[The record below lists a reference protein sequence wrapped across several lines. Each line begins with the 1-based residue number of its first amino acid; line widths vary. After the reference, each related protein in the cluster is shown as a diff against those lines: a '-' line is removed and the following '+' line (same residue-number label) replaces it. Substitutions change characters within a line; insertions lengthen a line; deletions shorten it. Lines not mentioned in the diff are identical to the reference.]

1 MLEHFQTVLQG
12 MELGLE
18 IDVIY
23 LDFFKAF
30 DRVDH
35 KIVLEKLQAVGITG
49 KLLAWI
55 GVFLIGRKHAVI
67 VDGVLSSIGQVRS
80 GVPQGSVLGPL
91 LFLVLISDIDR
102 ELKCAQASS
111 FADDTRL
118 TMYIKSDGDEGIM
131 QSELEKI
138 YTWADEN
145 LITLN
150 LNTWSM
156 CLTYRPRA
164 EDFLAQ
170 EKVKI

>member
-1 MLEHFQTVLQG
+1 

-67 VDGVLSSIGQVRS
+67 VDGVLSSC
-80 GVPQGSVLGPL
+80 
-91 LFLVLISDIDR
+91 F
-102 ELKCAQASS
+102 
-111 FADDTRL
+111 
-118 TMYIKSDGDEGIM
+118 
-131 QSELEKI
+131 
-138 YTWADEN
+138 
-145 LITLN
+145 
-150 LNTWSM
+150 
-156 CLTYRPRA
+156 
-164 EDFLAQ
+164 
-170 EKVKI
+170 